1 MHSSVYE
8 ATLDFAV
15 LDPALDAATPVVRID
30 LPLDGQGE
38 ILERLRADHNAWQV
52 ERAMRAP
59 DATHFRL
66 ADGTWAFAGHRRIRD
81 GARVALVTVPG
92 LLRFDLHR
100 RSDSFSFHVR
110 DLGSGGPDAP
120 IQERGPGAAPPGPD
134 GVPRNEY
141 VMHMRLLTG
150 ARVRIVAHI
159 SPYTGALETDNSAV
173 VLVEEA

>member
-1 MHSSVYE
+1 MHRSAYE
-8 ATLDFAV
+8 STLDFAV
-15 LDPALDAATPVVRID
+15 VDPSLGAATPVVRID
-30 LPLDGQGE
+30 LPLGGQDE
-38 ILERLRADHNAWQV
+38 ILEQLRAAHHAWQV

-100 RSDSFSFHVR
+100 RSDAFSFHVR
-110 DLGSGGPDAP
+110 NLGGGAPDAP
-120 IQERGPGAAPPGPD
+120 IQERGPSPAPPGPD

-141 VMHMRLLTG
+141 VLRLRLVTG
-150 ARVRIVAHI
+150 RRVRIVAHI

-173 VLVEEA
+173 VLVEDG